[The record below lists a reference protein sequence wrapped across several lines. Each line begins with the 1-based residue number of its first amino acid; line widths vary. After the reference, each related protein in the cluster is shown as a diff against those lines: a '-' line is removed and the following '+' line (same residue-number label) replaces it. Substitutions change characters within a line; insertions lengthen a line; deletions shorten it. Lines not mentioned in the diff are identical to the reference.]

1 MAEATFSLTSLPMD
15 TLNGPESLES
25 GVLFFHGG
33 GKRSG
38 GHLEESFAIGALR
51 FGMAKDKI
59 VFL

>member
-1 MAEATFSLTSLPMD
+1 MD